1 MNNQKAQPQTSD
13 NEHEE
18 RVAAYLAGHPEFFER
33 HLELLAEL
41 RLPHPGGSGAVSLV
55 ERQIAALRGEAT
67 RYRKQLE
74 ELIAVAREND
84 LLNQRLHRLTLRLL
98 DVGTLSDTLTSLQDE
113 LYDEFQVD
121 AVELR
126 LFSGED
132 LAENAPSA
140 GGPALQAFQE
150 FLGQGRP
157 VCGRLKH
164 EQMNSLFGA
173 QAEELASAA
182 IIPLHA
188 KGVIGILAIGSR
200 SASRFHPGKGTEF
213 LVRLGDI
220 VSCRLQLAAL
230 PGV

>member
-1 MNNQKAQPQTSD
+1 MKNQSSQPRELD
-13 NEHEE
+13 NSQEE
-18 RVAAYLAGHPEFFER
+18 RVAAYLAEHPEFFER
-33 HLELLAEL
+33 HPALLAEL
-41 RLPHPGGSGAVSLV
+41 RLPHPGGSGTVSLV
-55 ERQIAALRGEAT
+55 ERQLGALRSEAA

-74 ELIAVAREND
+74 DLIAVAREND

-98 DVGTLSDTLTSLQDE
+98 DAGTLSDTLTSMRNG

-126 LFSGED
+126 LFSGDD
-132 LAENAPSA
+132 LRDGTSTA
-140 GGPALQAFQE
+140 GRLALEAFQE
-150 FLGQGRP
+150 FLDQGRP
-157 VCGRLKH
+157 VCGRLKP
-164 EQMNSLFGA
+164 EQMDSLFGDQA
-173 QAEELASAA
+173 QELSSAA

-188 KGVIGILAIGSR
+188 KGVIGVLAIGSR

-220 VSCRLQLAAL
+220 VSCRLQLSQP

>member
-1 MNNQKAQPQTSD
+1 MNNQNTQAQELD
-13 NEHEE
+13 NEQEE
-18 RVAAYLAGHPEFFER
+18 HLAAYLAEHPEFFER
-33 HLELLAEL
+33 HQGLLAAL
-41 RLPHPGGSGAVSLV
+41 RLPHPGGSGTVSLV
-55 ERQIAALRGEAT
+55 ERQIGALRGEAT

-74 ELIAVAREND
+74 DLVTVAREND
-84 LLNQRLHRLTLRLL
+84 VLNQRLHRLTLRLL
-98 DVGTLSDTLTSLQDE
+98 DVGTLSDTLTSLQDG
-113 LYDEFQVD
+113 LYEEFQVD

-132 LAENAPSA
+132 FGENAAGAGRSA
-140 GGPALQAFQE
+140 LEAFQE

-164 EQMNSLFGA
+164 EQMDSLFGT
-173 QAEELASAA
+173 QADELASAA

-188 KGVIGILAIGSR
+188 KGVIGVLAIGSR
-200 SASRFHPGKGTEF
+200 SASRFHPAKGTEF

-220 VSCRLQLAAL
+220 VSCRLQLADL

>member
-1 MNNQKAQPQTSD
+1 MKNQNTQPQELD
-13 NEHEE
+13 NDPGE
-18 RVAAYLAGHPEFFER
+18 RVAAYLVEHPEFFET
-33 HLELLAEL
+33 HPELLSEL
-41 RLPHPGGSGAVSLV
+41 RLPHPGGTGTVSLV
-55 ERQIAALRGEAT
+55 ERQIAALRSEAS

-74 ELIAVAREND
+74 DLISVARENEV
-84 LLNQRLHRLTLRLL
+84 LNQRLHRLTLRLL
-98 DVGTLSDTLTSLQDE
+98 DVGTLSDTLTSLQDG
-113 LYDEFQVD
+113 LYEEFQVD

-132 LAENAPSA
+132 FSETAP
-140 GGPALQAFQE
+140 GGGRPALDAFQE

-164 EQMNSLFGA
+164 EQMDSLFGA

-220 VSCRLQLAAL
+220 VSCRLQLAEL

>member
-1 MNNQKAQPQTSD
+1 MNNQKTQLPELD
-13 NEHEE
+13 NEPEE
-18 RVAAYLAGHPEFFER
+18 RIAAYLAEHPEFFER
-33 HLELLAEL
+33 HLELLAQI
-41 RLPHPGGSGAVSLV
+41 RLPHPAGRGAISLV
-55 ERQIAALRGEAT
+55 ERQMATLRSKAT

-74 ELIAVAREND
+74 DLISVARENE

-98 DVGTLSDTLTSLQDE
+98 EVGTLPETLAALQDG

-132 LAENAPSA
+132 LGESAPGSDR
-140 GGPALQAFQE
+140 PAVEAFQE
-150 FLGQGRP
+150 FLGKGRP

-164 EQMNSLFGA
+164 EQMDSLFGVH
-173 QAEELASAA
+173 AEELTSAA

-188 KGVIGILAIGSR
+188 KGVTGILAIGSR
-200 SASRFHPGKGTEF
+200 SASRFHPGKGTEL

-220 VSCRLQLAAL
+220 VSCRLQLAQL